1 MTTTTVLVVDDDP
14 QLLRALRINLRARG
28 MTVVTAETGAQAL
41 ARAAD
46 SSPDLIILDLGL
58 PDLDG
63 VQVLHGLQG
72 WSRAP
77 VLVLSARTDSS
88 DKVEALDAGADD
100 YVTKP
105 FAMDEFFAR
114 VRAALR
120 RGARDTSAGDAV
132 IETPGFTVDFRT
144 SPVTRHGQTLRLTP
158 TEWGV
163 LEILARSPG
172 KLITQQEIL
181 RAVWGEGYSKE
192 THYLRVY
199 MAQLRRKLEDD
210 SAAPRHLLTEPGRG
224 YRFVL

>member
-1 MTTTTVLVVDDDP
+1 MSPTVLVVDDDA
-14 QLLRALRINLRARG
+14 QLLRALRINFRARG
-28 MTVVTAETGAQAL
+28 MTVVTAETGAEAL
-41 ARAAD
+41 SRAAD
-46 SSPDLIILDLGL
+46 CDPDLIILDLGL

-63 VQVLHGLQG
+63 IHVLHGLQG

-77 VLVLSARTDSS
+77 VLVLSARPDSS
-88 DKVEALDAGADD
+88 DKVQALDAGADD

-120 RGARDTSAGDAV
+120 RASRADSPGQAMV
-132 IETPGFTVDFRT
+132 ETPGFTIDFRT
-144 SPVTRHGQTLRLTP
+144 STVTRHGQTLHLTP

-163 LEILARSPG
+163 LEILARNPG
-172 KLITQQEIL
+172 RLVTQQEIL
-181 RAVWGEGYSKE
+181 RAVWGEGYQKE

-210 SAAPRHLLTEPGRG
+210 SAAPRHLITEPGRG
-224 YRFVL
+224 YRFVP

>member
-1 MTTTTVLVVDDDP
+1 MTTVLVVDDDL

-28 MTVVTAETGAQAL
+28 MTVVTAETAAGAL
-41 ARAAD
+41 TRAAD
-46 SSPDLIILDLGL
+46 ADPDLIILDLGL
-58 PDLDG
+58 PDMDG
-63 VQVLHGLQG
+63 VRVLHGLQG

-88 DKVEALDAGADD
+88 DKVEALDAGACD

-120 RGARDTSAGDAV
+120 RVSEPAPTGPAV
-132 IETPGFTVDFRT
+132 IETSGFTIDLRSST
-144 SPVTRHGQTLRLTP
+144 VTRHGHPVRLTP

-163 LEILARSPG
+163 LEILARNPG
-172 KLITQQEIL
+172 RLVTQQEVL
-181 RAVWGEGYSKE
+181 RAVWGERYQKE

-210 SAAPRHLLTEPGRG
+210 SAAPRHLITEPGRG
-224 YRFVL
+224 YRFVP

>member
-1 MTTTTVLVVDDDP
+1 MTPTVLVVDDDR
-14 QLLRALRINLRARG
+14 QLLRALRINFRARG
-28 MTVVTAETGAQAL
+28 MTVVTAETAADAL

-46 SSPDLIILDLGL
+46 SDPDLIILDLGL

-63 VQVLHGLQG
+63 IHVLHGLQG

-77 VLVLSARTDSS
+77 VLVLSARPDSS
-88 DKVEALDAGADD
+88 DKVQALDAGADD

-120 RGARDTSAGDAV
+120 RSSRDDSPGDAV
-132 IETPGFTVDFRT
+132 IETPGFTIDFRSST
-144 SPVTRHGQTLRLTP
+144 VTRHGQTLHLTP

-163 LEILARSPG
+163 LEILARNPG
-172 KLITQQEIL
+172 RLVTQQEIL
-181 RAVWGEGYSKE
+181 RAVWGEGYQKE

-210 SAAPRHLLTEPGRG
+210 SAAPRHLVTEAGRG
-224 YRFVL
+224 YRFVP

>member
-1 MTTTTVLVVDDDP
+1 MSPTVLVVDDDA
-14 QLLRALRINLRARG
+14 QLLRALRINFRARG
-28 MTVVTAETGAQAL
+28 MTVVTAETGAEAL
-41 ARAAD
+41 SRAAD
-46 SSPDLIILDLGL
+46 CDPDLIILDLGL

-63 VQVLHGLQG
+63 IQVLHGLQG

-77 VLVLSARTDSS
+77 VLVLSARPDSS
-88 DKVEALDAGADD
+88 DKVQALDAGADD

-120 RGARDTSAGDAV
+120 RASRADSPGQAMV
-132 IETPGFTVDFRT
+132 ETPGFTIDFRT
-144 SPVTRHGQTLRLTP
+144 STVTRHGQTLHLTP

-163 LEILARSPG
+163 LEILARNPG
-172 KLITQQEIL
+172 RLVTQQEIL
-181 RAVWGEGYSKE
+181 RAVWGEGYQKE

-210 SAAPRHLLTEPGRG
+210 SAAPRHLVTEPGRG
-224 YRFVL
+224 YRFVP

>member
-1 MTTTTVLVVDDDP
+1 MSPTVLVVDDDA
-14 QLLRALRINLRARG
+14 QLLRALRINFRARG
-28 MTVVTAETGAQAL
+28 MTVVTAETAADAL

-46 SSPDLIILDLGL
+46 SDPDLIILDLGL

-63 VQVLHGLQG
+63 IHVLHGLQG

-77 VLVLSARTDSS
+77 VLVLSARPDSS
-88 DKVEALDAGADD
+88 DKVQALDAGADD

-120 RGARDTSAGDAV
+120 RASRADSPGEAIV
-132 IETPGFTVDFRT
+132 ETPGFTIDFRT
-144 SPVTRHGQTLRLTP
+144 STVTRHGQTLHLPP

-163 LEILARSPG
+163 LEILARNPG
-172 KLITQQEIL
+172 RLVTQQEIL
-181 RAVWGEGYSKE
+181 RAVWGEGYQKE

-210 SAAPRHLLTEPGRG
+210 SAAPRHLVTEPGRG
-224 YRFVL
+224 YRFVP

>member
-28 MTVVTAETGAQAL
+28 MTVVTAETGADAL

-77 VLVLSARTDSS
+77 VLSARTDSS

-120 RGARDTSAGDAV
+120 RGARDTSTGAAV
-132 IETPGFTVDFRT
+132 IQTPGFTIDFRT
-144 SPVTRHGQTLRLTP
+144 SAVTRHGQTLRLTP

-181 RAVWGEGYSKE
+181 HAVWGEGYSKE

-224 YRFVL
+224 YRFLP

>member
-1 MTTTTVLVVDDDP
+1 MTPTVLIVDDDR
-14 QLLRALRINLRARG
+14 QLLRALRINFRARG
-28 MTVVTAETGAQAL
+28 MTVVAAETATDAL
-41 ARAAD
+41 TLAAKCG
-46 SSPDLIILDLGL
+46 PDLIILDLGL

-63 VQVLHGLQG
+63 IHVLHGLQG

-77 VLVLSARTDSS
+77 VLVLSARPDSS
-88 DKVEALDAGADD
+88 DKVQALDAGADD

-120 RGARDTSAGDAV
+120 RARRDDSPADAV
-132 IETPGFTVDFRT
+132 IETPGFTIDFRT
-144 SPVTRHGQTLRLTP
+144 STVTRHGQTLHLTP

-163 LEILARSPG
+163 LEILARNPG

-181 RAVWGEGYSKE
+181 RTVWGEGYQKE

-199 MAQLRRKLEDD
+199 IAQLRRKLEDD
-210 SAAPRHLLTEPGRG
+210 SATPRHLLTEPGRG
-224 YRFVL
+224 YRFTP

>member
-14 QLLRALRINLRARG
+14 QLVRALRINLRARG
-28 MTVVTAETGAQAL
+28 MTVITAETGAQAL

-46 SSPDLIILDLGL
+46 ADPDLIILDLGL

-88 DKVEALDAGADD
+88 DKVEALDAGASD

-120 RGARDTSAGDAV
+120 RGTRDSSTGDAV
-132 IETPGFTVDFRT
+132 VETPGFTIDFRT
-144 SPVTRHGQTLRLTP
+144 SVVTRHGQTLHLTP

-163 LEILARSPG
+163 LEILARNPG

-224 YRFVL
+224 YRFLP

>member
-1 MTTTTVLVVDDDP
+1 MTPTVLVVDDDP
-14 QLLRALRINLRARG
+14 QLLRALRINFRARG
-28 MTVVTAETGAQAL
+28 MTVVTAETAADAL

-46 SSPDLIILDLGL
+46 CDPDLIILDLGL

-63 VQVLHGLQG
+63 IHVLHGLQG

-77 VLVLSARTDSS
+77 VLVLSARPDSS
-88 DKVEALDAGADD
+88 DKVQALDAGADD

-120 RGARDTSAGDAV
+120 RASRDDSPGDAV
-132 IETPGFTVDFRT
+132 IETPGFTIDFRT
-144 SPVTRHGQTLRLTP
+144 STVTRHNQTLHLTP

-163 LEILARSPG
+163 LEILARNPG
-172 KLITQQEIL
+172 RLVTQQEIL
-181 RAVWGEGYSKE
+181 RAVWGEGYQKE

-210 SAAPRHLLTEPGRG
+210 SAAPRHLVTEPGRG
-224 YRFVL
+224 YRFVP

>member
-14 QLLRALRINLRARG
+14 QLVRALRINLRARG

-46 SSPDLIILDLGL
+46 ADPDLIILDLGL

-63 VQVLHGLQG
+63 IHVLHGLQG

-88 DKVEALDAGADD
+88 DKVEALDAGASD

-120 RGARDTSAGDAV
+120 RGSRDASAGDAV
-132 IETPGFTVDFRT
+132 IETPGFTIDFRT
-144 SPVTRHGQTLRLTP
+144 SAVTRHGQRLHLTP

-163 LEILARSPG
+163 LEILARNPG

-224 YRFVL
+224 YRFVA

>member
-1 MTTTTVLVVDDDP
+1 MTPTVLVVDDDR
-14 QLLRALRINLRARG
+14 QLLRALRINFRARG
-28 MTVVTAETGAQAL
+28 MTVVVAETATEAL
-41 ARAAD
+41 TLAAECD
-46 SSPDLIILDLGL
+46 PDLIVLDLGL

-63 VQVLHGLQG
+63 IHVLHGLQG

-77 VLVLSARTDSS
+77 VLVLSARPDSS
-88 DKVEALDAGADD
+88 DKVQALDAGADD

-120 RGARDTSAGDAV
+120 RSHRDNSPADAV
-132 IETPGFTVDFRT
+132 IETPGFTIDFRT
-144 SPVTRHGQTLRLTP
+144 STVTRNGHTLHLTP

-163 LEILARSPG
+163 LEILARNPG

-181 RAVWGEGYSKE
+181 RAVWGEGYQKE

-199 MAQLRRKLEDD
+199 IAQLRRKLEDD
-210 SAAPRHLLTEPGRG
+210 SATPQHLLTEPGRG
-224 YRFVL
+224 YRFIP

>member
-1 MTTTTVLVVDDDP
+1 MTTTVLVVDDDP
-14 QLLRALRINLRARG
+14 QLLRALRITLRARG
-28 MTVVTAETGAQAL
+28 MTVVTAMTAADAL

-46 SSPDLIILDLGL
+46 CSPDLIILDLGL
-58 PDLDG
+58 PDMDG

-105 FAMDEFFAR
+105 FAMDEFAAR

-120 RGARDTSAGDAV
+120 RGSRPEPSGEAV
-132 IETPGFTVDFRT
+132 IETPGFTIDLRAST
-144 SPVTRHGQTLRLTP
+144 VTREGRALHLTP

-163 LEILARSPG
+163 LEILARHPG
-172 KLITQQEIL
+172 RLVTQQEIL
-181 RAVWGEGYSKE
+181 RTVWGEGYQKE

-210 SAAPRHLLTEPGRG
+210 SAAPRHLITEPGRG
-224 YRFVL
+224 YRFVV

>member
-1 MTTTTVLVVDDDP
+1 MTKTVLVVDDDP
-14 QLLRALRINLRARG
+14 QLLRALRINFRARG
-28 MTVVTAETGAQAL
+28 MTVVTAETAADAL

-46 SSPDLIILDLGL
+46 HDPDLIILDLGL

-63 VQVLHGLQG
+63 IHVLHGLQG

-77 VLVLSARTDSS
+77 VMVLSARTDSS
-88 DKVEALDAGADD
+88 DKVQALDAGADD

-120 RGARDTSAGDAV
+120 RGSKEDAAGDAV
-132 IETPGFTVDFRT
+132 IETPGFTIDFRT
-144 SPVTRHGQTLRLTP
+144 SEVTRHGQTIHLTP

-163 LEILARSPG
+163 LEILARNPG

-181 RAVWGEGYSKE
+181 RAVWGEGYQKE

-210 SAAPRHLLTEPGRG
+210 SAAPRHLLTESGRG
-224 YRFVL
+224 YRFAL

>member
-1 MTTTTVLVVDDDP
+1 MTPTVLVVDDDR
-14 QLLRALRINLRARG
+14 QLLRALRINFRARG
-28 MTVVTAETGAQAL
+28 MTVVTAETAADAL

-46 SSPDLIILDLGL
+46 SDPDLIILDLGL

-63 VQVLHGLQG
+63 IHVLHGLQG

-77 VLVLSARTDSS
+77 VLVLSARPDSS
-88 DKVEALDAGADD
+88 DKVQALDAGADD

-120 RGARDTSAGDAV
+120 RASRDDSPGDAV
-132 IETPGFTVDFRT
+132 IETPGFTIDFRT
-144 SPVTRHGQTLRLTP
+144 STVTRHGQTLHLTP

-163 LEILARSPG
+163 LEILARNPG
-172 KLITQQEIL
+172 RLVTQQEIL
-181 RAVWGEGYSKE
+181 RAVWGEGYQKE

-210 SAAPRHLLTEPGRG
+210 SAAPRHLVTEAGRG
-224 YRFVL
+224 YRFVP

>member
-1 MTTTTVLVVDDDP
+1 MTPTVLVVDDDR
-14 QLLRALRINLRARG
+14 QLLRALRINFRARG
-28 MTVVTAETGAQAL
+28 MTVVVAETATEAL
-41 ARAAD
+41 TLAAECD
-46 SSPDLIILDLGL
+46 PDLIILDLGL

-63 VQVLHGLQG
+63 IHVLHGLQG

-77 VLVLSARTDSS
+77 VLVLSARPDSS
-88 DKVEALDAGADD
+88 DKVQALDAGADD

-120 RGARDTSAGDAV
+120 RASRHDSPAEAV
-132 IETPGFTVDFRT
+132 IATPGFTIDFRT
-144 SPVTRHGQTLRLTP
+144 STVTRHGQTLHLTP

-163 LEILARSPG
+163 LEVLARNPG

-181 RAVWGEGYSKE
+181 RAVWGEGYQKE

-199 MAQLRRKLEDD
+199 IAQLRRKLEDD
-210 SAAPRHLLTEPGRG
+210 SSIPQHLLTEPGRG
-224 YRFVL
+224 YRFIP